1 MAPLSLS
8 LRSEVNNNT
17 TQKTTC
23 NHGHLPT
30 DLRKTRS
37 TTSVHFYS
45 ATIWSHD
52 PHPGPF
58 PLRHH
63 R

>member
-17 TQKTTC
+17 TQA
-23 NHGHLPT
+23 NVAM